1 MSDTTVFGPGY
12 AALYDH
18 FYADK
23 DYAAECDFVEEAFR
37 RYAAQPV
44 ATVLDLGCG
53 TGGHALILARRGYRV
68 TGVDRSADMLAQAR
82 AKAVAGLSPAQAPTF
97 AQGDIRRLDLG
108 QAYDAVISMFA
119 VLSYMTTND
128 DLAAALRTARRH
140 LRPGGLLLFD
150 AWYGPAVLVQRPGDR
165 FRVVGDGHRRAIRFV
180 RSELDTL
187 HHVVHVHYT
196 VLELEGDRLARQVA
210 ETHTM
215 RYLFPQ
221 EMAFHLDQAGFELAA
236 LAPCWRLDAE
246 PTENDWNVV
255 VAARAVEVANLTR

>member
-1 MSDTTVFGPGY
+1 MSETTVFGPGY

-23 DYAAECDFVEEAFR
+23 DYAAECDFVEEVFR

-44 ATVLDLGCG
+44 RTVLDLGCG

-68 TGVDRSADMLAQAR
+68 TGVDRSADMLAQALS
-82 AKAVAGLSPAQAPTF
+82 KAAALSSDQAPAF
-97 AQGDIRRLDLG
+97 QQSDIRGLDLG
-108 QAYDAVISMFA
+108 QTFDAVLSMFA

-128 DLAAALRTARRH
+128 DLAEALRAARRH
-140 LRPGGLLLFD
+140 LQPGGLLVFD

-165 FRVVGDGHRRAIRFV
+165 FRVVGDGSRRAIRFV
-180 RSELDTL
+180 RSEMDTL
-187 HHVVHVHYT
+187 RHVVHVHYT
-196 VLELEGDRLARQVA
+196 VLDLEGDRVARQVA

-221 EMAFHLDQAGFELAA
+221 EMAFHLAQAGFELIA
-236 LAPCWRLDAE
+236 LAPCWRLDAV
-246 PTENDWNVV
+246 PTENDWNVAI
-255 VAARAVEVANLTR
+255 AARAV